1 MLLGV
6 DVGGTFTDA
15 ALLDGDRLHT
25 AKVPTTPGDESR
37 GVLAA
42 IDAALARAG
51 AEPAAIEAFTHGMTV
66 GTNALL
72 ERRGAR
78 TALIATRGF
87 ADLLDIGR
95 QSRPSLYHPCRPRP
109 LALVEPELRL
119 EADERVGP
127 DGVVRALAEGEA
139 ERLAAAVAAAD
150 AESVAICLLFSFS
163 DPAHERRI
171 AGALRDALPGLHVS
185 ASHEVLPAFR
195 EYERCSTTVIDAYLS
210 PLLGSYLTALAQAC
224 ADRGV
229 PEPLVMRSSGGTATA
244 AEAARSGAWSV
255 LSGPAGGAVGAAS
268 LARAGG
274 VDDALGLDMGGTSCD
289 VCVVEAGEVRRTDS
303 REIDGRPIQL
313 PMVDVHT
320 VGAGGGS
327 IAWRDA
333 GGALRVGPRSAG
345 AEPGPAC
352 YGRGGTEPTVTDAN
366 LMLGYLAPDSA
377 LAGGVAL
384 DDEAAGGAVGAL
396 AGELGLEPIECAEGI
411 ARVANQEMIRA
422 LRVMTV
428 ERGIDPRRFALL
440 PFGGAGPMH
449 AAALAAD
456 LDVTRIICPRA
467 SGVLSAL
474 GLIAAG
480 RRRDTARTVLLSGS
494 ELTAER
500 VRELVDELAAV
511 ARDGPRRRR
520 AGGGLRAALSRPVVR
535 AADPGAARRRP
546 GRPRRGVRR
555 RARGALRLS
564 RPRGRTGA
572 GRRPRRRTRPGPGA
586 AAPGRRGRR
595 AERRAGA
602 ECASTATGSRRGC
615 CAASRR
621 PGPTRRGPACSSC
634 PRRRWCWARAGPRA
648 PTTPGRSRPSA
659 GDDGR
664 PGHAAGADGRHAS
677 GLRGDGRGPDPLAR
691 SPRTSRSATT
701 APPRSSTSRASW

>member
-15 ALLDGDRLHT
+15 ALLDGERLHT
-25 AKVPTTPGDESR
+25 AKVPTTPGDQSQ
-37 GVLAA
+37 GVIAA
-42 IDAALARAG
+42 IDAALAAAG
-51 AEPAAIEAFTHGMTV
+51 ADAAAIEAFTHGMTV

-72 ERRGAR
+72 EQRGAR

-87 ADLLDIGR
+87 GDLLEIGR

-109 LALVEPELRL
+109 RALADPELRL
-119 EADERVGP
+119 EAAERVGP
-127 DGVVRALAEGEA
+127 EGVVEALSDDEV
-139 ERLAAAVAAAD
+139 ERLAAAVAEGG
-150 AESVAICLLFSFS
+150 AESVAICLLFAFS
-163 DPAHERRI
+163 DPSHESRI
-171 AGALRDALPGLHVS
+171 AEAVRRALPDVHVS

-210 PLLGSYLTALAQAC
+210 PLLGRYLTALADAC

-268 LARAGG
+268 LAGIAG
-274 VDDALGLDMGGTSCD
+274 VPDALGFDMGGTSCD
-289 VCVVEAGEVRRTDS
+289 VCVVEGGEVRRTDS

-327 IAWRDA
+327 IGWRDE

-377 LAGGVAL
+377 LAGGVEL
-384 DDEAAGGAVGAL
+384 DAGAAEASVGAL
-396 AGELGLEPIECAEGI
+396 GEELGLDPIETAEGI
-411 ARVANQEMIRA
+411 VRVANQEMLRA

-428 ERGIDPRRFALL
+428 ERGVDPRGFALL

-449 AAALAAD
+449 AAAMAD
-456 LDVTRIICPRA
+456 DLEISRILCPRA

-480 RRRDTARTVLLSGS
+480 RRQDTARTVMLVGP

-500 VRELVDELAAV
+500 VEALVGELADV
-511 ARDGPRRRR
+511 ARRDLDGAELEVVYELRYRGQAFALPIPGAPGASIPELAEAFAREHEARYGYRDPE
-520 AGGGLRAALSRPVVR
+520 AELQLVGLRVAAAVPGPALTPR
-535 AADPGAARRRP
+535 AAVG
-546 GRPRRGVRR
+546 
-555 RARGALRLS
+555 
-564 RPRGRTGA
+564 TGLTE
-572 GRRPRRRTRPGPGA
+572 GSRRTRFGGEWAEARVVRGEPPAGLEAEGPCVLELPEATLVLPPGWSARVDDSGTVA
-586 AAPGRRGRR
+586 
-595 AERRAGA
+595 AERRAG
-602 ECASTATGSRRGC
+602 
-615 CAASRR
+615 
-621 PGPTRRGPACSSC
+621 
-634 PRRRWCWARAGPRA
+634 
-648 PTTPGRSRPSA
+648 
-659 GDDGR
+659 
-664 PGHAAGADGRHAS
+664 
-677 GLRGDGRGPDPLAR
+677 
-691 SPRTSRSATT
+691 
-701 APPRSSTSRASW
+701 

>member
-25 AKVPTTPGDESR
+25 AKVATTPGDESR
-37 GVLAA
+37 GVVAATEAVLAT
-42 IDAALARAG
+42 AG
-51 AEPAAIEAFTHGMTV
+51 ADASAIEAFTHGMTV

-72 ERRGAR
+72 EQRGAR

-95 QSRPSLYHPCRPRP
+95 QSRPSLYHPCRGRP
-109 LALVEPELRL
+109 PALVAPELRL
-119 EADERVGP
+119 EAAERVGP
-127 DGVVRALAEGEA
+127 DGVVDALPEGEA
-139 ERLAAAVAAAD
+139 ERLAAAVAEGG
-150 AESVAICLLFSFS
+150 AESVAICLLFAFS
-163 DPAHERRI
+163 DPSHEGRI
-171 AGALRDALPGLHVS
+171 ARAVREALPEVHVS

-210 PLLGSYLTALAQAC
+210 PLLGRYLNALAEAC
-224 ADRGV
+224 AQRGI

-255 LSGPAGGAVGAAS
+255 LSGPAGGAVGAGS
-268 LARAGG
+268 LASAAG
-274 VDDALGLDMGGTSCD
+274 VTEALGLDMGGTSCD
-289 VCVVEAGEVRRTDS
+289 VCVVDGGEVRRTDS

-327 IAWRDA
+327 IAWRDP

-352 YGRGGTEPTVTDAN
+352 YGRGGTDPTVTDAN
-366 LMLGYLAPDSA
+366 LLLGYLAPDSA

-384 DDEAAGGAVGAL
+384 DGDAAARAVDGL
-396 AGELGLEPIECAEGI
+396 AGELGLAAIDCAEGI

-449 AAALAAD
+449 AAALAEE
-456 LDVTRIICPRA
+456 LEISRLLCPRA

-480 RRRDTARTVLLSGS
+480 RRHDTARTVLLRGN
-494 ELTAER
+494 ELTTER
-500 VRELVDELAAV
+500 VEALVEELAQSARAGLNGAQLEVVYELRYRGQSFSLPIPGRPGAPVGELGEAFAREHEARYGYRDPDGELELVGVRVAA
-511 ARDGPRRRR
+511 ALPGPEPRPSAA
-520 AGGGLRAALSRPVVR
+520 AGGGLTEGSRPARFGGEWVDTRVLR
-535 AADPGAARRRP
+535 GEPAAGTK
-546 GRPRRGVRR
+546 
-555 RARGALRLS
+555 ARGPCVFELPEATLVLPPGWAAS
-564 RPRGRTGA
+564 VDEAGTIAA
-572 GRRPRRRTRPGPGA
+572 GR
-586 AAPGRRGRR
+586 
-595 AERRAGA
+595 
-602 ECASTATGSRRGC
+602 GS
-615 CAASRR
+615 
-621 PGPTRRGPACSSC
+621 
-634 PRRRWCWARAGPRA
+634 
-648 PTTPGRSRPSA
+648 
-659 GDDGR
+659 
-664 PGHAAGADGRHAS
+664 
-677 GLRGDGRGPDPLAR
+677 
-691 SPRTSRSATT
+691 
-701 APPRSSTSRASW
+701 